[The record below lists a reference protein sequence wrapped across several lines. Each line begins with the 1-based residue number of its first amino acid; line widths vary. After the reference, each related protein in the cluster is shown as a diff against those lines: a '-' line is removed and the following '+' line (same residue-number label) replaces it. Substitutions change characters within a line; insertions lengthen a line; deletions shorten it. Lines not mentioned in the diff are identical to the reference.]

1 MCYNIKYVGYEQK
14 RRKQE
19 RILFMRGGNT
29 ASKLRA
35 GCVPRMRRD
44 KKDMPEGTCWTCQ
57 YERTIFL
64 PLL

>member
-1 MCYNIKYVGYEQK
+1 MCYNTEYVGYERK

-19 RILFMRGGNT
+19 RILFMGGGNT

-44 KKDMPEGTCWTCQ
+44 KKDMSEGEKHTW
-57 YERTIFL
+57 RKH
-64 PLL
+64 

>member
-1 MCYNIKYVGYEQK
+1 MCYNTEYVGYKQK

-19 RILFMRGGNT
+19 CILFMGGGNT

-44 KKDMPEGTCWTCQ
+44 KKR
-57 YERTIFL
+57 YA
-64 PLL
+64 

>member
-1 MCYNIKYVGYEQK
+1 MIMKCGSHMCYNTEYVGYEQK

-19 RILFMRGGNT
+19 RILFMGGGNT

-44 KKDMPEGTCWTCQ
+44 KKR
-57 YERTIFL
+57 YA
-64 PLL
+64 

>member
-1 MCYNIKYVGYEQK
+1 MCYNTKYVGYEQK

-19 RILFMRGGNT
+19 HILFMGGGNT

-44 KKDMPEGTCWTCQ
+44 KKDMSEGEKHTW
-57 YERTIFL
+57 RKH
-64 PLL
+64 